1 MSKSSVETPPR
12 PPVADTDNEIQ
23 PHSHTGEEKV
33 LKRRKAGRPRGAVE
47 NKAIREAMKRKFGR
61 VVTPQKFGKL
71 IELIY
76 DQAMEGEK
84 QSQKLLFDYGLPKDL
99 LDSDNKGSM
108 NVQIVI
114 NDMVPKEIEIN
125 PGDED

>member
-1 MSKSSVETPPR
+1 MTTRTPPR
-12 PPVADTDNEIQ
+12 PPVADTEKGINPQ
-23 PHSHTGEEKV
+23 SHTREEKG
-33 LKRRKAGRPRGAVE
+33 LKRRKPGRPRGAVE

-61 VVTPQKFGKL
+61 VVTPRKFGKL

-114 NDMVPKEIEIN
+114 NDMVPKEVIIEN
-125 PGDED
+125 EED

>member
-1 MSKSSVETPPR
+1 M
-12 PPVADTDNEIQ
+12 ADTDNGIQ
-23 PHSHTGEEKV
+23 TQSHMREEKG
-33 LKRRKAGRPRGAVE
+33 LKPRRKPGRPRGAVE

-99 LDSDNKGSM
+99 LDSDNKGQL